1 MARRHCFSYS
11 LLVCWLVVTVAEGQE
26 EIFTPPGDSQ
36 NNANPTDCQIFTLT
50 PPPATRSPVTRVQP
64 ITKTPRCPF
73 HFFPRRPRIHFRF
86 PNRPFLPSRCN
97 HHFPFQRF
105 YWPHR
110 RLTPYRYFPR
120 RRLQRGSSSEES

>member
-1 MARRHCFSYS
+1 MARRHCFSYW

-26 EIFTPPGDSQ
+26 EVFTPPGDSQ
-36 NNANPTDCQIFTLT
+36 NNADATDCQIFTLT
-50 PPPATRSPVTRVQP
+50 PPPAPRSPVTRAQP

-97 HHFPFQRF
+97 HRFPFQPF

-110 RLTPYRYFPR
+110 HLTYRYFPR